1 MSLYSWKIW
10 TKQIFLYLWKFWTN
24 KDLLLKFC
32 KTVLNPSVKIVLFF
46 QLTPRISTWYFFNI
60 PGNSMS
66 STPSPP
72 RVVWSFWRGGN
83 FERGGGGGG
92 GREPPLDETRCEEV
106 LINKAFH
113 LTHKENIKKTKEVS
127 RKPGKLWLPDQI
139 LINIKILYWEVTKTI
154 KKLIRNWEK
163 VILIVLEIL

>member
-1 MSLYSWKIW
+1 MYFFFSWPLEF
-10 TKQIFLYLWKFWTN
+10 QHDIFSISQEIPCPQPPPL
-24 KDLLLKFC
+24 
-32 KTVLNPSVKIVLFF
+32 PVLFDH
-46 QLTPRISTWYFFNI
+46 
-60 PGNSMS
+60 
-66 STPSPP
+66 
-72 RVVWSFWRGGN
+72 
-83 FERGGGGGG
+83 FEEGATLNGGGGGG
-92 GREPPLDETRCEEV
+92 EPPLDETRCEEV